1 MRVDYF
7 FERETTR
14 EYALTVKMVIDRA
27 LAASHFFHTSRY
39 AVAVETT
46 DLDTAVRYSSAFLT
60 MRRQLFPGLTFFL
73 EQAFEK
79 QFDPGHFIV
88 LVFQVNHHTS
98 NFSREEADRFV
109 TYNRDMATGHAQA
122 GMSGFDKRHP
132 IYRTEGKLTIDR
144 FVLTKNLLK
153 VLTTSDAGPFS
164 DMQAHLSENCGYE
177 ETPDHRERYKDH
189 MFLPFTPGMPTF
201 RMFMEEVLVYERE
214 RDVSLVGYGW
224 DFSPEEEF
232 AELYLVFKNNTDY
245 GDNEPID
252 LHFETGRVVYCRIDH
267 MDGFRSY
274 KQSNID
280 DLVAMLIRDAS
291 ENTGAPGLAE
301 SFLLAVEVF
310 TKLAKEKLA
319 NNSVGR
325 GYKKPR
331 VQHNS
336 KTPDWDLLL
345 MPKTEQFKVP
355 EITKVFDDFEKAKL
369 SLNTKEEEQITRV
382 VELYDNKDRDVLF
395 FVSRRFEKRMREAME
410 FRLQECAPPPELEKP
425 KKSKPVIRPYLHP
438 IDDNRYF
445 GEGFAELTHW
455 IKEIGKRG
463 AYVSEVFF
471 IPIESIVGKM
481 RVNTFLVGVGI
492 VKEISTVGGSTDID
506 RTRLER

>member
-1 MRVDYF
+1 MRVDYI
-7 FERETTR
+7 FEKDPSQ
-14 EYALTVKMVIDRA
+14 EYARTVKTAIDRVL
-27 LAASHFFHTSRY
+27 LASRFYGTSRY
-39 AVAVETT
+39 AVVVETNN
-46 DLDTAVRYSSAFLT
+46 LDTAVRYSSAFLT

-73 EQAFEK
+73 EEAFEK
-79 QFDPGHFIV
+79 QFDPGHFTV
-88 LVFQVNHHTS
+88 LVFQANHHTS
-98 NFSREEADRFV
+98 DFSRTEPDRFV
-109 TYNRDMATGHAQA
+109 TFNRDMATGHAQA

-164 DMQAHLSENCGYE
+164 DMQAHFSESCGYE
-177 ETPDHRERYKDH
+177 ETPDHRERFAKH
-189 MFLPFTPGMPTF
+189 WSLPYTPGMPTF
-201 RMFMEEVLVYERE
+201 RVFMEEVLVYERE
-214 RDVSLVGYGW
+214 RDVSLAGYGW

-252 LHFETGRVVYCRIDH
+252 LGYDNGRVVPCSVDPTI
-267 MDGFRSY
+267 GFRTYNQASLEAL
-274 KQSNID
+274 
-280 DLVAMLIRDAS
+280 LVMLMRDAS
-291 ENTGAPGLAE
+291 ENVGIPCLGG

-310 TKLAKEKLA
+310 TKRAKEKLA
-319 NNSVGR
+319 GDSVGR

-369 SLNTKEEEQITRV
+369 SLNAKEEEQITRV

-395 FVSRRFEKRMREAME
+395 FVSRRFEKRMREAVE

-481 RVNTFLVGVGI
+481 RVNTFLVAVGI
-492 VKEISTVGGSTDID
+492 VKEITTVGGSTDID